1 MRKEKEIGICIG
13 DATPVEVIFV
23 SKELPKFGEYV
34 ILEYN
39 DMKILGMISHLVVK
53 NPSLNGDIFDPNEI
67 EKILEYEK
75 TSNFILAKVRLLGD
89 VTNMRMPR
97 IPPPPGT
104 KVYRAGKDVLKKIF
118 STGHIKIGKLV
129 HGDED
134 IDVYIDA
141 QKMVCR
147 HLAILAITGSGK
159 SNTVCVISE
168 ELSKKLNGTVLIFDM
183 HSEYV
188 RTEFTKKKVIEP
200 KINPMYLS
208 FDELKI
214 LLKIDEK
221 AYVQERILREAY
233 NEVKRKHGYI
243 NLREICNYLEK
254 TLIKAT
260 SDEKRARIAV
270 LSKLEDFIDRYKTI
284 MDEHCKRIVEEIEA
298 GYVNV
303 IDLGEVDENVADVIV
318 SHSLRNI
325 LNERKNRSTLP
336 PIFCVIEEAH
346 ILAPK
351 DDNTLSKYWIS
362 RIAREGRKFGIGI
375 CLVSQRPKGLDPNAL
390 SQCNNMIIMRL
401 VEPSDQKHVQHA
413 SERLSDD
420 LLVHLPSLNIGEAV
434 VLGLMIKVPALVRI
448 YKYNKKAFGSD
459 PDIIEEWKIF
469 EKRRI
474 EEKKNEIEKIK
485 ELNELYGF

>member
-1 MRKEKEIGICIG
+1 MRKERELGICIG
-13 DATPVEVIFV
+13 DATPVEVTFV
-23 SKELPKFGEYV
+23 SKEIPKFGEYV

-39 DMKILGMISHLVVK
+39 GMKILGMISHLVVK
-53 NPSLNGDIFDPNEI
+53 NPSLNGDIIDPNEV
-67 EKILEYEK
+67 EEILKYEK

-89 VTNMRMPR
+89 VNTMQMPR
-97 IPPPPGT
+97 TPPPPGT
-104 KVYRAGKDVLKKIF
+104 KVYRAGKEILKKIF
-118 STGHIKIGKLV
+118 SSGHIKIGKLV

-168 ELSKKLNGTVLIFDM
+168 ELTTKLNGTVLIFDM

-221 AYVQERILREAY
+221 AHVQERILREAY
-233 NEVKRKHGYI
+233 NEVRKKHGYI
-243 NLREICNYLEK
+243 DLNEMCSHLEK
-254 TLIKAT
+254 SLIKSS
-260 SDEKRARIAV
+260 SDEKRARVAV
-270 LSKLEDFIDRYKTI
+270 LSKLEDFIDRYKDI
-284 MDEHCKRIVEEIEA
+284 FDENCKRIVDEIVP
-298 GYVNV
+298 GHVNI

-318 SHSLRNI
+318 SHVLRNI
-325 LNERKNRSTLP
+325 LNERKSKGTLP

-351 DDNTLSKYWIS
+351 DENTLSKYWIS

-434 VLGLMIKVPALVRI
+434 VLGLMIKVPALVKI
-448 YKYNKKAFGSD
+448 YKYDKKMFGGD

-474 EEKKNEIEKIK
+474 EEERDELQKIK
-485 ELNELYGF
+485 ELDELYNF

>member
-1 MRKEKEIGICIG
+1 MRKEREIGICIG
-13 DATPVEVIFV
+13 DATPVEVLFV

-39 DMKILGMISHLVVK
+39 GMKILGMISYLVAK
-53 NPSLNGDIFDPNEI
+53 NPSLNGDMTDFNNI
-67 EKILEYEK
+67 EELLKYERD
-75 TSNFILAKVRLLGD
+75 SNFILAKARLLGD
-89 VTNMRMPR
+89 VESMQMPR

-104 KVYRAGKDVLKKIF
+104 KVYRASKEILQKIF
-118 STGHIKIGKLV
+118 SSGHIKIGKLV
-129 HGDED
+129 HGDQD

-168 ELSKKLNGTVLIFDM
+168 ELTSKLNGTVLIFDM

-188 RTEFTKKKVIEP
+188 RTEFSKKKIIEP

-221 AYVQERILREAY
+221 AHVQERVLREAY
-233 NEVKRKHGYI
+233 NEIKRKLGYI
-243 NLREICNYLEK
+243 NLKEICNHLEK
-254 TLIKAT
+254 SIIKAS

-270 LSKLEDFIDRYKTI
+270 LSKLEDFIDRYKDI
-284 MDEHCKRIVEEIEA
+284 FDENSRRIIDEIQP
-298 GYVNV
+298 GHVNV

-318 SHSLRNI
+318 SHVLRNI
-325 LNERKNRSTLP
+325 LNERKTRGTLP

-375 CLVSQRPKGLDPNAL
+375 CLVSQRPKSLDPNAL

-434 VLGLMIKVPALVRI
+434 VLGLMIKVPALVKI
-448 YKYNKKAFGSD
+448 YKYDKKLFGGD
-459 PDIIEEWKIF
+459 PDIIEEWKLF
-469 EKRRI
+469 EKRI
-474 EEKKNEIEKIK
+474 KEEEKDEMQRIK
-485 ELNELYGF
+485 ELDELYNF